1 MKTVIAFFIL
11 SVLTPLLSAAEPSV
25 FSKPEDAI
33 KHLQKLWRDSL
44 SAKLKGNPHHAHLEK
59 EIFEAGRVDAQ
70 AFRSPQARER
80 LMISLPSEAR
90 TLNIVWG
97 NLDDL
102 KIDRP
107 LWAVA
112 NPGGMKTGFE
122 AYLDA
127 ATGDLLLLGI
137 PVEG

>member
-1 MKTVIAFFIL
+1 
-11 SVLTPLLSAAEPSV
+11 
-25 FSKPEDAI
+25 
-33 KHLQKLWRDSL
+33 
-44 SAKLKGNPHHAHLEK
+44 
-59 EIFEAGRVDAQ
+59 
-70 AFRSPQARER
+70 
-80 LMISLPSEAR
+80 MISLPSEAR